1 MHKSDTI
8 TANTF
13 IITKKYIELMANS
26 LTQGKHA
33 PHLTAAWFN
42 LLKLGN
48 HLSNELAISA
58 DFQYF
63 HILQRIDTEIAQF
76 SVGTQ

>member
-42 LLKLGN
+42 LL
-48 HLSNELAISA
+48 
-58 DFQYF
+58 F
-63 HILQRIDTEIAQF
+63 T
-76 SVGTQ
+76 